1 MNNKNNDKDF
11 ILSEL
16 LRLLGER
23 YEIGLYEFLYFRY
36 HDVYMKIREI
46 EDEITDGFDTLSIK
60 ELKDILAIY
69 WRLHIASIRKY
80 KSEKQLNFDVNEI
93 KKQINSELNVT

>member
-46 EDEITDGFDTLSIK
+46 EDEITDGFDNMSISELKSTLSK
-60 ELKDILAIY
+60 Y
-69 WRLHIASIRKY
+69 WKLHVESAKRY
-80 KSEKQLNFDVNEI
+80 ESEKLNFDVNEV
-93 KKQINSELNVT
+93 KKEISNELNIS

>member
-60 ELKDILAIY
+60 ELKDILADY
-69 WRLHIASIRKY
+69 WRLHIESIKKY
-80 KSEKQLNFDVNEI
+80 KSEKQLNFNVDGI
-93 KKQINSELNVT
+93 KKEINDELHIS